1 MSSGYI
7 HPSTKEL
14 PRKTADTAPGLV
26 ATNHLKEGSTTMSLI
41 AYLGLVVIAGPIVAL
56 SVFAG
61 IYNAIEG
68 MWK

>member
-1 MSSGYI
+1 MIYI
-7 HPSTKEL
+7 HPSNKL
-14 PRKTADTAPGLV
+14 PRSMLETPPGLCR
-26 ATNHLKEGSTTMSLI
+26 HQPIQKEGSTTMSLI

>member
-1 MSSGYI
+1 MIYI

-14 PRKTADTAPGLV
+14 PRKTARTAPGLV
-26 ATNHLKEGSTTMSLI
+26 ATNHPKKDQRQMSLL

>member
-1 MSSGYI
+1 MIYI

-14 PRKTADTAPGLV
+14 PRKTADTAPGLCR
-26 ATNHLKEGSTTMSLI
+26 HQPIQKEGSTTMSLI

-68 MWK
+68 MLK

>member
-1 MSSGYI
+1 M
-7 HPSTKEL
+7 TL
-14 PRKTADTAPGLV
+14 L
-26 ATNHLKEGSTTMSLI
+26 

-61 IYNAIEG
+61 IHNAIEG